1 MSSLGLAAALL
12 AGLAGWWLTPQLLP
26 SPLARRARRLGRRPA
41 RARRD
46 WRALGDQA
54 AARLVAGLPPALAR
68 LARSAAD
75 SAGWDAA
82 AASRLLAASLL
93 LPPLVGLL
101 GLIAGGSPLALAL
114 AAFAGAAA
122 PWLLARNAALRRD
135 QALAAG
141 LPDTLDLLVIC
152 AESGLAIDTALARS
166 ARELAPVQP
175 VIAAELAA
183 TAAELGILPRR
194 ADAFANFA
202 RRVPL
207 PGVRALTDTLIQTE
221 RFGTP
226 LATALATMAAES
238 RSARLLA
245 AEARAA
251 RLPALMTVPM
261 IAFVLPPL
269 FVVLIGPAVV
279 DALM

>member
-1 MSSLGLAAALL
+1 MSALGLVAALVGGTTGWLL
-12 AGLAGWWLTPQLLP
+12 APHLLP

-41 RARRD
+41 RASRD
-46 WRALGDQA
+46 WRALVDNSA
-54 AARLVAGLPPALAR
+54 NRLAALLPMAVVRAARAEADAAGWPASAAPLMLAAGFVLPPLLISLAVLAGGGAFAL
-68 LARSAAD
+68 
-75 SAGWDAA
+75 
-82 AASRLLAASLL
+82 LLAAL
-93 LPPLVGLL
+93 
-101 GLIAGGSPLALAL
+101 
-114 AAFAGAAA
+114 AGAAA
-122 PWLLARNAALRRD
+122 PWLYARNAALRRD

-141 LPDTLDLLVIC
+141 LPDALDLLVIC
-152 AESGLAIDTALARS
+152 AESGLPIDTALVRS
-166 ARELAPVQP
+166 GRELAPVQP
-175 VIAAELAA
+175 DIAAELAA

-194 ADAFANFA
+194 ADAFANLA

-207 PGVRALTDTLIQTE
+207 PGVQALTDTLVQTE

>member
-1 MSSLGLAAALL
+1 MTALGLVAALL
-12 AGLAGWWLTPQLLP
+12 GGTAGWLVSPQLLP
-26 SPLARRARRLGRRPA
+26 SPLARRARQLGRRPA
-41 RARRD
+41 QTRRD
-46 WRALGDQA
+46 WRALADA
-54 AARLVAGLPPALAR
+54 AATRLAAGLPPSLHRIAR
-68 LARSAAD
+68 AEAE
-75 SAGWDAA
+75 SAGWPADAA
-82 AASRLLAASLL
+82 PRLLTLSLL
-93 LPPLVGLL
+93 LPPLLTLFAGL
-101 GLIAGGSPLALAL
+101 AGGGPLTILL

-122 PWLLARNAALRRD
+122 PWLCARNAALRRD

-141 LPDTLDLLVIC
+141 LPDALDLLVIC
-152 AESGLAIDTALARS
+152 AESGLPIDTALTRA
-166 ARELAPVQP
+166 ARELSPVQP

-183 TAAELGILPRR
+183 TAAELSILLRR
-194 ADAFANFA
+194 ADAFANLA

-207 PGVRALTDTLIQTE
+207 PSVQALTDALIQTE

>member
-1 MSSLGLAAALL
+1 MTTLGLVAALL
-12 AGLAGWWLTPQLLP
+12 GGTAGWWLAPQLLP

-41 RARRD
+41 PAARD
-46 WRALGDQA
+46 WRTLADDAASWL
-54 AARLVAGLPPALAR
+54 AARLPPALHHRAR
-68 LARSAAD
+68 AAANA
-75 SAGWDAA
+75 AGWPQTAA
-82 AASRLLAASLL
+82 PRLLAASLV
-93 LPPLVGLL
+93 LPPLVT
-101 GLIAGGSPLALAL
+101 LITALAGGSAFTLLL
-114 AAFAGAAA
+114 AAFAGATA

-141 LPDTLDLLVIC
+141 LPDALDLLVIC
-152 AESGLAIDTALARS
+152 AESGLGVDTALTRT
-166 ARELAPVQP
+166 ARELAPAQP

-194 ADAFANFA
+194 ADAFANLA

-207 PGVRALTDTLIQTE
+207 PGVEALTDSLIQTE

-238 RSARLLA
+238 RAARLLA